1 MAYKVLLVED
11 DARIREI
18 TEDYFDAKDPGLFA
32 LRTAEDGETGLR
44 MIDEEEWDLILLDIM
59 LPGIDGFTL
68 MRHIRTSMDV
78 PVIFL
83 TAKSLEE
90 DKIRGYELG
99 CDDYVTKPFSLAEL
113 YAKVNAIL
121 KRAKGQVISRVI
133 TCGSI
138 TVDMMTLTVRA
149 GGREVELPP
158 KEYELLVYFME
169 HKGWVLSR
177 DTLLDKVWGRDFYGN
192 DRIVDNH
199 IKKLRKALGDSGDQ
213 IRTVISK
220 GYKMVEN
227 K

>member
-1 MAYKVLLVED
+1 MAYKILLVED

-18 TEDYFDAKDPGLFA
+18 IEDYFDAKDSGVYALKTAADGDMGLK
-32 LRTAEDGETGLR
+32 L
-44 MIDEEEWDLILLDIM
+44 IDECEWDLILLDIM
-59 LPGIDGFTL
+59 LPGVDGFTL
-68 MRHIRTSMDV
+68 MRHIRQAKDI

-83 TAKSLEE
+83 TAKSREE

-99 CDDYVTKPFSLAEL
+99 CDDYVTKPFSVAEL

-121 KRAKGQVISRVI
+121 KRAKGQVISREV
-133 TCGSI
+133 TCGDI
-138 TVDMMTLTVRA
+138 KVDMMTLSVRA
-149 GGREVELPP
+149 GGKLIELPP

-169 HKGWVLSR
+169 HKGWVISR

-199 IKKLRKALGDSGDQ
+199 IKKLRQALGDSGRQ

-220 GYKMVEN
+220 GYKMVD